1 MSAQHTPGPWVAEL
15 ETEGAFSI
23 EADGMGIGRGLL
35 VIASRN
41 QHPFFPEQMHA
52 NALLL
57 AAAPDLLAAL
67 QEAKANAGNPEA
79 VYRIT
84 SAAIAKA
91 TGDEA

>member
-1 MSAQHTPGPWVAEL
+1 MSAQHTPGPWMAEL
-15 ETEGAFSI
+15 ETEGSFSI
-23 EADGMGIGRGLL
+23 EADGMGIGGGLL

-41 QHPFFPEQMHA
+41 QHPLLAEQMHA
-52 NALLL
+52 NARVI

-84 SAAIAKA
+84 RDAIAKA
-91 TGDEA
+91 TA